1 MTPIKAV
8 ALAVAVASVT
18 SWLVVADSPGQPDRA
33 YAISA
38 AGTTTG
44 TSTATPAAT
53 TRPCNVVPHSFRPRT
68 IR

>member
-18 SWLVVADSPGQPDRA
+18 SWLVVADSPGQPNRA
-33 YAISA
+33 YAMAA

-44 TSTATPAAT
+44 TSTEAAT
-53 TRPCNVVPHSFRPRT
+53 TRPCNVVPL
-68 IR
+68 